1 MKSLIWIP
9 LAVWLAQTA
18 TAAVSPVEVDLA
30 EAALAYQS
38 GRAEEALRMVGWILK
53 DAPNTVKALEL
64 KGLILREQGDNES
77 ALETFDALR
86 SLAARAKVSPATAAP
101 YDFQSGMILVE
112 MQRYDEARPLLVNAV
127 KADFNPAPAKYF
139 LGVAAF
145 QQKLDA
151 EATSHFRYVVRT
163 KADLLRASAY
173 YYLGVLANRREDP
186 KQAIWDWRE
195 ARLIA
200 QNLLKQ
206 PDSTDATKA
215 SARALI
221 DRTSLASS
229 KISEHGKNSDLSL
242 YAALITAY
250 DSNVLLSPL
259 INIGATGQPTVMS
272 TLRYAGTYNYR
283 YEGHQLTPT
292 LRGSANYNFNPNAHG
307 GQFFINDASL
317 TYTRHPE
324 AASHWGVRAGLLY
337 IMRNNVTTADPTGSL
352 TGQSLGTTLAPFMR
366 WVGSHF
372 QWTGEILIT
381 PQLFFTDSELPSYLR
396 KSGFDWRMRH
406 SLQYTS
412 GNSFFNP
419 TLIADIA
426 LTQTDGEEFRSR
438 GGNLLLL
445 NTLPIT
451 ERMNLHLR
459 GALAYHEY
467 PSRPTGIRYDTEV
480 TGGAQF
486 DFKVME
492 EFHVLGEF
500 SYLENLSNIED
511 IYRYNRMAVGLGA
524 DYRF

>member
-1 MKSLIWIP
+1 MKSIKWLLIVSWWIP
-9 LAVWLAQTA
+9 FAGAVP
-18 TAAVSPVEVDLA
+18 SPVEVDLA
-30 EAALAYQS
+30 EATLAYRS
-38 GRAEEALRMVGWILK
+38 GRTEESLRMLGWILK

-64 KGLILREQGDNES
+64 KGLILREQGDNET

-86 SLAARAKVSPATAAP
+86 NLAARAKVSPATSAP
-101 YDFQSGMILVE
+101 YDFQAGMILTE

-145 QQKLDA
+145 AQKQDS
-151 EATSHFRYVVRT
+151 EATSHFRYVVRS

-173 YYLGVLANRREDP
+173 YYLGVLAHRREDP

-195 ARLIA
+195 AHQIA
-200 QNLLKQ
+200 QKLLRQ
-206 PDSTDATKA
+206 ADSSEATKA

-221 DRTSLASS
+221 DRTTTAMS
-229 KISEHGKNSDLSL
+229 KVSEEGKNSDLSM

-250 DSNVLLSPL
+250 DSNILLSPI
-259 INIGATGQPTVMS
+259 INAGVLGQPTLMT

-283 YEGHQLTPT
+283 YQGHQLTPS
-292 LRGSANYNFNPNAHG
+292 LRGSANYNFNSEAQG

-317 TYTRHPE
+317 TYTRNPD
-324 AASHWGVRAGLLY
+324 AASHWGVRVGLLY
-337 IMRNNVTTADPTGSL
+337 IMRNNVTSSSSSGTL
-352 TGQSLGTTLAPFMR
+352 TGQSLGTTLAPFLR
-366 WVGSHF
+366 QVGARF
-372 QWTGEILIT
+372 QWTGELLIT
-381 PQLFFTDSELPSYLR
+381 PQMFFTDSDLPSYTR

-406 SLQYTS
+406 SLQYSS
-412 GNSFFNP
+412 GNNFFNP
-419 TLIADIA
+419 TLVADVA

-438 GGNLLLL
+438 GATLSLV
-445 NTLPIT
+445 NTLPLT
-451 ERMNLHLR
+451 ARTLMHLR
-459 GALAYHEY
+459 GTLGYHEY
-467 PSRPTGIRYDTEV
+467 PSRPLGKRYDTEIS
-480 TGGAQF
+480 GAAQI

-511 IYRYNRMAVGLGA
+511 IYRYNRLVVGLGA